1 MNEQI
6 LVHLQGGLGNQMFQY
21 AAALAVSQQTKSTVQ
36 ILCICSPN
44 KHNRLNH
51 KYVGDLFHELLEL
64 EGIVWNDDLCQYSQ
78 SNAFER
84 WNPKFLPSC
93 SPLFL
98 NGYFQYLPAI
108 ECAIPFLQ
116 ETFLHRLFAS
126 IPTPRILPNGSQ
138 SAFLHVRR
146 GDYLNH
152 PTYHWAQDIDYYK
165 KGIEYVQKQNPY
177 IYKWYV
183 FSDDLEWCREQPL
196 FNSPRIELIQEENE
210 YQALALMIQCQG
222 GAVIANS
229 TFSWW
234 GAMLGA
240 DSSKKPVVYPLKWCG
255 QETVILFPQAWRGL

>member
-6 LVHLQGGLGNQMFQY
+6 LVHLQGGLGNQIFQY
-21 AAALAVSQQTKSTVQ
+21 AAAIAISRETKTR
-36 ILCICSPN
+36 INLLCICSEN
-44 KHNRLNH
+44 KHNYLNH
-51 KYVGDLFHELLEL
+51 NYVDDLFHELE
-64 EGIVWNDDLCQYSQ
+64 EVKGVAWNNPCQYSQ

-93 SPLFL
+93 STLIL

-108 ECAIPFLQ
+108 DYAIPFLQ
-116 ETFLHRLFAS
+116 ETFLFRLLAS
-126 IPTPRILPNGSQ
+126 IPNPRILPNGSQ

-146 GDYLNH
+146 GDYLKH
-152 PTYHWAQDIDYYK
+152 PTYHWEQGIEYYT
-165 KGIEYVQKQNPY
+165 KGIEYVQKHNPY

-196 FNSPRIELIQEENE
+196 FNNPQFELIQEENE

-240 DSSKKPVVYPLKWCG
+240 DFSKRPIVYPLKWCG
-255 QETVILFPQAWRGL
+255 KETVILFPKSWHGF